1 MKITFLSPPPNL
13 TGGERVVAIYAM
25 ELERIGHD
33 VQIVCSRPRRI
44 TLKKK
49 IKSFICGRG
58 WPKPPRVAN
67 SHYENYGAKF
77 HIVDHDSGIWDC
89 DVPEADVVVA
99 TFWTSVQ
106 FMRDLGDC
114 KGRKYYLIQHDE
126 GSIPHCGTADATYT
140 FPAYHIYVS
149 EWIAARLR
157 ARHPGMHGT
166 VINNAVDANAFDL
179 GRRQKPST
187 LRVGMMW
194 ISDSLKGCDIA
205 VEAVRQV
212 RSQGIEI
219 ELIAFGTRPPPQE
232 ILSEMQHFTLMP
244 DAESLATI
252 YASCTLWLFTS
263 RFEGF
268 GLPILEAMAA
278 RTPVVGTPTGAA
290 SELLGQGGGILV
302 GMEDVKGISDA
313 IKLIDDMSPSNWE
326 RMSEMAS
333 VTARKRS
340 WFDAARE
347 LETVF
352 TSATIH

>member
-1 MKITFLSPPPNL
+1 M
-13 TGGERVVAIYAM
+13 GGGQRVVSIYAR

-49 IKSFICGRG
+49 IKSFIYGRG
-58 WPKPPRVAN
+58 WPKPPRAIC
-67 SHYENYGAKF
+67 SHFESYGAKYLL
-77 HIVDHDSGIWDC
+77 VDHDSGIREC
-89 DVPEADVVVA
+89 DVPDADVVVA
-99 TFWTSVQ
+99 TFWDTAH

-126 GSIPHCGTADATYT
+126 GSIQYCGNADATYT

-149 EWIAARLR
+149 EWIASRLR
-157 ARHPGMHGT
+157 ARHAGIHGT
-166 VINNAVDANAFDL
+166 VINNSVDTEAFDL

-194 ISDSLKGCDIA
+194 ISDPLKGCDIA
-205 VEAVRQV
+205 IEAVRQA
-212 RSQGIEI
+212 RSQGVDI
-219 ELIAFGTRPPPQE
+219 ELVAFGTIPPPKE

-244 DAESLATI
+244 DAESMAAI
-252 YASCTLWLFTS
+252 YSSCTLWLFTS

-290 SELLGQGGGILV
+290 TELLGQGGGILV
-302 GMEDVKGISDA
+302 GMEDVKGISGA

-333 VTARKRS
+333 ATAKKRS
-340 WFDAARE
+340 WSDAARE
-347 LETVF
+347 LEAVF
-352 TSATIH
+352 TRSTIR